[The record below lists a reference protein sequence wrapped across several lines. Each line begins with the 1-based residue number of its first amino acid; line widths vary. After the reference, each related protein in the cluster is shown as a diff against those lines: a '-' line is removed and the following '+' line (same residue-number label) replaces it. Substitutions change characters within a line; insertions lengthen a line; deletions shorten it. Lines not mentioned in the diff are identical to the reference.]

1 MIQAAEIHDDA
12 IAGLY
17 SPAAAAVVRVACIR
31 AGGYQ
36 RARVAAA
43 QRLHLLHEYIVDL
56 ALCHA
61 RADMRQCV

>member
-12 IAGLY
+12 IARLY
-17 SPAAAAVVRVACIR
+17 SPAAAAVVRIARVR

-36 RARVAAA
+36 RARTAAA

-56 ALCHA
+56 ALRHA
-61 RADMRQCV
+61 GADMRQCV